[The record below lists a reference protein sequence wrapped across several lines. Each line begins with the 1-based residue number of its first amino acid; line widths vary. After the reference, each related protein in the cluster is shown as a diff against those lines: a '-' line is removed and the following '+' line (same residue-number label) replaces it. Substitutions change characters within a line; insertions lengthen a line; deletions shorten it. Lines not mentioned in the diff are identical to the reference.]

1 MVRSLGLPG
10 YLPTWRPNRVKAG
23 LPALLPALLPVNQVG
38 NLALRVDVQSIS
50 PNRLMTLMTRATTP
64 ARHKHQRQH
73 WPTGCGCAV
82 VLSEAGSTNPV
93 NVGALTVVGAP

>member
-10 YLPTWRPNRVKAG
+10 YLPTGRPNRVKAG
-23 LPALLPALLPVNQVG
+23 LPALLPANQVG

-73 WPTGCGCAV
+73 CPTGCGCVV
-82 VLSEAGSTNPV
+82 VLSEASSTYPV
-93 NVGALTVVGAP
+93 NVGALTVVGEP